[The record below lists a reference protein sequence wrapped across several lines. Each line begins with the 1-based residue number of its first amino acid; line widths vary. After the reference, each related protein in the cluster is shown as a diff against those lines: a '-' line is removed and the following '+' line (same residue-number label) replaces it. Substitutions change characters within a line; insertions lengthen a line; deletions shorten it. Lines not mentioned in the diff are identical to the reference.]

1 MCYEKTAPTLTIPTR
16 QGLIERRCI
25 IEHIV
30 HIHHARHCGGG
41 GGRRDRSNGDDSMMQ
56 PTQSKRHTYVSLQ

>member
-16 QGLIERRCI
+16 QGLIERHCPTEPI
-25 IEHIV
+25 TEHKV

-41 GGRRDRSNGDDSMMQ
+41 GGGGRSNGDDSMM
-56 PTQSKRHTYVSLQ
+56 